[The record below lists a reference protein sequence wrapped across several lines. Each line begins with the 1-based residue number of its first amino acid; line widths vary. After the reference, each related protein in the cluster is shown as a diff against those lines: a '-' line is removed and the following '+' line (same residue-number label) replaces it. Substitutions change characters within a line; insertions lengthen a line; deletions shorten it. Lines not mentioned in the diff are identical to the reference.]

1 MKLLSIALLAATL
14 GAQESE
20 KDPLRVYLEKAI
32 AASSPNGWYGHR
44 QPLELR
50 PNLPVH
56 ASYDHNGALEAFYV
70 PTKHHWYASKKF
82 WVPVAAIVA
91 EALIGIAINSTRAA
105 GSMYQ
110 SGPLTQYSA
119 PQAQQP
125 GIVDVTHIGIG
136 GPGIPVTIVHGSN

>member
-82 WVPVAAIVA
+82 WVPVAAIGAGVA
-91 EALIGIAINSTRAA
+91 TGLVANSMHSG
-105 GSMYQ
+105 GSVYH
-110 SGPLTQYSA
+110 PATLTQQNA
-119 PQAQQP
+119 PMPQQP